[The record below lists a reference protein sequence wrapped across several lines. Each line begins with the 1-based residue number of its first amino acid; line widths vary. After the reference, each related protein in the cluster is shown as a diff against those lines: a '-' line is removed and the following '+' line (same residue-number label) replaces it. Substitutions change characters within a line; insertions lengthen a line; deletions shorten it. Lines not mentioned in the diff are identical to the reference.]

1 MTNRSVVCIG
11 ECMVELMA
19 SDQPDQLKKGFAGDT
34 FNTAYYLKCI
44 LGTDESVSY
53 MTAVGK
59 DALSCELMQTLE
71 NAGLDT
77 QYIRQMDDRTVGL
90 YLVEND
96 AQGERYFTYWRSQS
110 AAKSLFQG
118 QDGHRLLSSL
128 GAFSTVYLSG
138 ISLAILP
145 PNDRTLLINTLK
157 QQNRQV
163 IFDPNYRPAL
173 WESKEEALE
182 TFKALAKTG
191 AIVMTTL
198 EDEEALHGLNRSED
212 ACAFWFAQ
220 GASDVIVKMGAKG
233 CFIASENTLVP
244 ALQGISPLDTT
255 GAGDSFNGAYIAAL
269 LQGHSP
275 KEAALKAHALAAQV
289 IQHRGAIIPSDL
301 LTH

>member
-1 MTNRSVVCIG
+1 MTHCSVVCIG

-34 FNTAYYLKCI
+34 FNTAYYLKHI
-44 LGTDESVSY
+44 LGTGECVSY

-59 DALSCELMQTLE
+59 DVLSQELVQTLE

-96 AQGERYFTYWRSQS
+96 VHGERYFTYWRSQS

-118 QDGHRLLSSL
+118 QEGYRLLASL
-128 GAFSTVYLSG
+128 ESFSTVYLSG

-145 PNDRTLLINTLK
+145 PNDRALLIDTLK
-157 QQNRQV
+157 EQGRQV

-173 WESKEEALE
+173 WESKRDALAS
-182 TFKALAKTG
+182 FQALAKTG

-198 EDEEALHGLNRSED
+198 EDEEALQDLNSAD
-212 ACAFWFAQ
+212 TVTAFWLAQ
-220 GASDVIVKMGAKG
+220 GAGDVIVKMGAKG
-233 CFIASENTLVP
+233 CFIASEKTLVP
-244 ALQGISPLDTT
+244 ALSGITPIDTT
-255 GAGDSFNGAYIAAL
+255 GAGDSFNGGYIAGL
-269 LQGHSP
+269 LQGASP
-275 KEAALKAHALAAQV
+275 KEAALKAHTIAAQV
-289 IQHRGAIIPSDL
+289 IQQRGAIIPSDL
-301 LTH
+301 FTD